1 VTVSLPSGGPTVG
14 DPTVLKMLLGAQ
26 LRKLRDT
33 AGVSRDDAGYHIR
46 ASGSKISRLEL
57 GRVSFKERDVSD
69 LLDLYQVDAETKEK
83 LLQLT
88 REANATPWWQKYR
101 EVVPDWFHVYV
112 GLEEAAA
119 LIRVYEV
126 QFVPGL
132 LQTEEYARAVVLQG
146 SPNLSPEEVDNRV
159 AVRLGRQQLFAR
171 ENPPRLW
178 AIVDEA
184 ALRRP
189 MGGRDVLAGQVKRL
203 IDAVGESNI
212 TLQVMPFQYG
222 GHAAEGGAFT
232 IMRFPEADL
241 PDMVYMEY
249 LTGAHYIDKP
259 EDVEVYAAVMERLSV
274 AGTSPEKTRDIL
286 NDILKQL

>member
-1 VTVSLPSGGPTVG
+1 MTVSLPGGGSAVG
-14 DPTVLKMLLGAQ
+14 DPTVMKILLGAQ
-26 LRKLRDT
+26 LRRLREQ

-69 LLDLYQVDAETKEK
+69 LLDLYQVDATTKEQ
-83 LLQLT
+83 LVQLT
-88 REANATPWWQKYR
+88 VEANATPWWQKYR

-112 GLEEAAA
+112 GLEEAAT

-132 LQTEEYARAVVLQG
+132 LQTEDYARAVVMQG
-146 SPNLSPEEVDNRV
+146 SPHLAPEEVDSRV
-159 AVRLGRQQLFAR
+159 AVRMGRQKLLAR

-189 MGGRDVLAGQVKRL
+189 MGGHEVLAGQIKRL
-203 IDAVGESNI
+203 IHAVGEPNI
-212 TLQVMPFQYG
+212 TLQVMPFKYG

-232 IMRFPEADL
+232 MMRFPEADL

-249 LTGAHYIDKP
+249 LTGAHYVDRP
-259 EDVEVYAAVMERLSV
+259 DDVEVYAAVMERLSV

-286 NDILKQL
+286 NEILKEI

>member
-1 VTVSLPSGGPTVG
+1 MTIGLSGGGSAVG
-14 DPTVLKMLLGAQ
+14 DPTVLKILLGAQ
-26 LRKLRDT
+26 LRRLRET

-69 LLDLYQVDAETKEK
+69 LLDLYGVDASAKEQ
-83 LLQLT
+83 LIQLT
-88 REANATPWWQKYR
+88 AEANATPWWQKYR
-101 EVVPDWFHVYV
+101 EVVPDWFQVYV

-132 LQTEEYARAVVLQG
+132 LQTEEYARAVVVQG
-146 SPNLSPEEVDNRV
+146 SPNLVPEEVESRV
-159 AVRLGRQQLFAR
+159 AVRMGRQKLFGR

-189 MGGRDVLAGQVKRL
+189 MGGREVLAGQIRRL
-203 IDAVGESNI
+203 IDAINEPNI
-212 TLQVMPFQYG
+212 TLQVMPFKYG

-249 LTGAHYIDKP
+249 LTGAHYVDKP
-259 EDVEVYAAVMERLSV
+259 DDVEVYAAVMERLSV
-274 AGTSPEKTRDIL
+274 AGTSPERTRDIL
-286 NDILKQL
+286 NEILKEL